1 MVFNCS
7 AINDLR
13 DVLNQLS
20 NLAPNDYIN
29 LGLELGL
36 LQPTLKRLESTRSS
50 ESLGRH
56 IMSAWLDKM
65 DEVKCP
71 TWESLISAL
80 QSRTVKQNATAQQ
93 LRQWLTSR

>member
-36 LQPTLKRLESTRSS
+36 LQPTLKRLESTCSS

-56 IMSAWLDKM
+56 IMSAWLNKIDK
-65 DEVKCP
+65 VNCP
-71 TWESLISAL
+71 TWEYLISAL
-80 QSRTVKQNATAQQ
+80 ESQMVKQNAAAEK
-93 LRQWLTSR
+93 LKQWLTRR